1 MSDKNTSTLQSYI
14 DMATGAAQSAIGTL
28 TGSTADKTE
37 GENKRAEGEAKNDLS
52 HASAKIGPF
61 SASSSGAVTK
71 DDPDRTEGSWN
82 QTIGSGKEAIG
93 NLVGAEGLKQEGIRQ
108 NQEGKGQEAKGQIS
122 DFSKGVTDRVFGTV
136 GGMAAGVTGDRA
148 AQAKYE
154 AQHDAGKTQQK
165 GAEVDIQKQNP

>member
-61 SASSSGAVTK
+61 SASSSGA
-71 DDPDRTEGSWN
+71 
-82 QTIGSGKEAIG
+82 
-93 NLVGAEGLKQEGIRQ
+93 
-108 NQEGKGQEAKGQIS
+108 
-122 DFSKGVTDRVFGTV
+122 
-136 GGMAAGVTGDRA
+136 
-148 AQAKYE
+148 
-154 AQHDAGKTQQK
+154 
-165 GAEVDIQKQNP
+165 